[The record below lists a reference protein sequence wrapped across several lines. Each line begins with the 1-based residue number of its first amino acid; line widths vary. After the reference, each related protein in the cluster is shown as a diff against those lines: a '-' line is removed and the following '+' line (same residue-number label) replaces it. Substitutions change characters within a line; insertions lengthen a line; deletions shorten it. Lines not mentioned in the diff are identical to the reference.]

1 MEKIIV
7 DISWDK
13 NYGAVLEEVN
23 GVVIA
28 THKTLEGVKKA
39 FESALLFHIDGLMKD
54 GDDIPEIL
62 RADYQLIF
70 RLDTHALLNHYKGI
84 FTYKALS
91 RVTGINEKLLG
102 HYAQGLRNPRTRQR
116 QKIVDGIQKLGRELT
131 SVV

>member
-23 GVVIA
+23 GVIVA
-28 THKTLEGVKKA
+28 THKTLEGVKEA
-39 FESALLFHIDGLMKD
+39 FESALHFHIDGLMKD
-54 GDDIPEIL
+54 GDNIPEIL

-70 RLDTHALLNHYKGI
+70 RLDTYALLNHYKGI

-102 HYAQGLRNPRTRQR
+102 HYAQGVRNPRTGQR
-116 QKIVDGIQKLGRELT
+116 QKIVDGIQKLGKELIT
-131 SVV
+131 VV